1 MQNNISFTSVIPVKV
16 IANGIEAADEE
27 TVRKT
32 CNMVIRALS
41 GPIKYNN
48 NPAVRNA
55 AAKLGTMDPDYDY
68 FRAYTKGY
76 LGVGEDVIN
85 SDFFKTIKGNHG
97 GYIVTGPEVMKFKA
111 AGHEIGSAKK
121 EAKILGVELTER
133 LEKAYTKYRKLM
145 QEIGRSTPLRLREIF
160 DPKTAEKVGKQQ
172 QMEVSVTTRIAK
184 RKGVNKVEIKS
195 LDNIAFTDRPDFTK
209 S

>member
-16 IANGIEAADEE
+16 IANGIEATDEE

-41 GPIKYNN
+41 GPVKYNHN
-48 NPAVRNA
+48 HAVRNA

-85 SDFFKTIKGNHG
+85 SDFFKTIKGKHG
-97 GYIVTGPEVMKFKA
+97 GYIVTGDEVKKFKII
-111 AGHEIGSAKK
+111 GHEIGSAKK
-121 EAKILGVELTER
+121 EAKLLGNSMTEKLVQAHKKYQR
-133 LEKAYTKYRKLM
+133 LM
-145 QEIGRSTPLRLREIF
+145 HDIGKSTHLRIREIF
-160 DPKTAEKVGKQQ
+160 DPKSGEKLGKQQ

-195 LDNIAFTDRPDFTK
+195 LDNIEFTDRPDFTK